1 MAEGVIVTTSTEG
14 LQPLGSA
21 AQRSYELVSD
31 AVARLFGTDYGA
43 LFAEPVA
50 AEHGDRIDWHGP
62 VHTVPLS
69 DLGEDDQAA
78 LKAKLGEMTVAIRA
92 EAARLRDSDSADDQR
107 LGEALENAL
116 EIPGTDMI
124 YAAPVGASWAPVLVH
139 WAWLR
144 DDARAVR
151 GVLSAMVPRPA
162 APLAHEGTE
171 QRESRFPWAWL
182 LWLGWILLA
191 LMIAAI
197 LYLLIAPCGVKG
209 GRLFFCPADPQAI
222 ESALSEGRVAADEV
236 AALER
241 EIALVDRQCHPTV
254 PVLPATP
261 VPDAPQDETN
271 ADPSNRDV
279 VEQTIE
285 ERGAKRGD
293 LNFALAWSTL
303 DDIDLYVTCPNGV
316 TVSYQNRTG
325 CGGVYDLDAN
335 VVEAEAINDPVE
347 NIVFEA
353 AEPGIYTVR
362 AHLRSERTA
371 GEKQVN
377 LHVLRRDGPSSS
389 YAGKVGGT
397 VTEWTTNIS
406 ISR

>member
-279 VEQTIE
+279 IEQAIE